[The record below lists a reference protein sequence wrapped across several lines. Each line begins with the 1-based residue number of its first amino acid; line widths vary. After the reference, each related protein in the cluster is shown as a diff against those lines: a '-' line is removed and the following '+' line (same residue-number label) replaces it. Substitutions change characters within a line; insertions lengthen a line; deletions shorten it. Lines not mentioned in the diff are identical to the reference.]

1 MQKLISKATERNWK
15 RLNLQKED
23 IDKKLTSRANK
34 KLSSK
39 NITPFEYIEQRN
51 TEEILQGLLHL
62 GKIEEILY
70 SMAINLLAK
79 NNLISFKNNEILSKN
94 RYLIEILNQ
103 FNKKMIT
110 EIIEA
115 ELPYKERDLLGITY
129 QMYLSEGS
137 KNKSGSY
144 YTPQKIL
151 NSMISKISPNDKF
164 FDPCCGGGSFL
175 LAAADIIDNP
185 ENIYGCDIDKN
196 ACFITKINLILKY
209 RDKIF
214 SPNIICTDFLS
225 GSPVLPKFDIIATNP
240 PWGAITKT
248 AEIKEIQSGES
259 FSFFIVKASQYIKDD
274 GSMFFILPEAILNVK
289 THKDIRNFILD
300 NFQIDKIEVL
310 GHIFSAVLSDVIS
323 IHLSKIKKDN
333 IIIQTKDKTFN
344 LAQKYY
350 KSNTNNIFSIMD
362 HIDAEILEKIY
373 STPHIKLDLNST
385 WGLGIVTGNNE
396 KFISKNNIGE
406 KIYTGKNIK
415 KNEITESYSYINY
428 DRRSFQQCAPDEIYR
443 AKEKLV
449 YKFISKKLTFAYDNQ
464 QRLFL
469 NSANILIPK
478 LSGYN
483 IKTVMTVL
491 NSQLFQY
498 IYSKKFSGLKVLKS
512 SLMELPFPILNDN
525 NLTEENIFK
534 YFNLTKNEIEYIQT
548 SKSYS

>member
-1 MQKLISKATERNWK
+1 MQKLISKATEKNWK

-23 IDKKLTSRANK
+23 IEKKLTSRANK

-39 NITPFEYIEQRN
+39 KITPFEYIEQKN
-51 TEEILQGLLHL
+51 TGEILQGLLSL
-62 GKIEEILY
+62 GKMEDILY
-70 SMAINLLAK
+70 SMAINLLEK
-79 NNLISFKNNEILSKN
+79 NDLISFNNNEIHSKN
-94 RYLIEILNQ
+94 KYLIKILNQ
-103 FNKKMIT
+103 FNQKAIK

-115 ELPYKERDLLGITY
+115 ELPDSERDLLGITY

-151 NSMISKISPNDKF
+151 DSIISKIKPNDKF
-164 FDPCCGGGSFL
+164 LDPCCGGGSFL

-196 ACFITKINLILKY
+196 ACFIAKINLILKY

-214 SPNIICTDFLS
+214 DPKIICTDFLENN
-225 GSPVLPKFDIIATNP
+225 PILPQFDIIATNP
-240 PWGAITKT
+240 PWGAVTQT
-248 AEIKEIQSGES
+248 AKIKEIQSGES
-259 FSFFIVKASQYIKDD
+259 FSCFIVKASKYIKDD
-274 GSMFFILPEAILNVK
+274 GKMFFILPEAILNVK
-289 THKDIRNFILD
+289 THKDIRKFILD
-300 NFQIDKIEVL
+300 NFQIDKIEIF
-310 GHIFSAVLSDVIS
+310 GHVFSAVLSDVIS
-323 IHLSKIKKDN
+323 LHLSKTKKDN
-333 IIIQTKDKTFN
+333 IIIKTKDNTFN

-350 KSNTNNIFSIMD
+350 KSNTNNVFSIMD
-362 HIDAEILEKIY
+362 NLDAEILEKIY

-385 WGLGIVTGNNE
+385 WGLGIVTGNNA

-415 KNEITESYSYINY
+415 KNEITESDYYINY
-428 DRRSFQQCAPDEIYR
+428 DRKNFQQCAPEGIYR

-449 YKFISKKLTFAYDNQ
+449 YKFISKELIFAYDDK

-512 SLMELPFPILNDN
+512 SLMELPFPILNN
-525 NLTEENIFK
+525 NDTTEEDIFK
-534 YFNLTKNEIEYIQT
+534 YFNLAKNEIEHILT
-548 SKSYS
+548 SK